1 VVVEGC
7 AELVKRISREWNV
20 PVGLGVAKTIK
31 LGKLP
36 VKFQLSAEKSVI
48 RQDGFGKDWNIRL
61 NVIPVIPSLVNPLF
75 D

>member
-1 VVVEGC
+1 
-7 AELVKRISREWNV
+7 V
-20 PVGLGVAKTIK
+20 PVGLGDDKTIK

-61 NVIPVIPSLVNPLF
+61 NVIPVIPALVKNPLF

>member
-1 VVVEGC
+1 
-7 AELVKRISREWNV
+7 
-20 PVGLGVAKTIK
+20 VGLGDDKTIK

-61 NVIPVIPSLVNPLF
+61 NVIPVIPALVKNPLF